1 MSDPAYIT
9 AYQALINQYFSHQA
23 SMEEHLTAMQLLKDR
38 YYLEAKA
45 GAQLPVVP

>member
-38 YYLEAKA
+38 YYREGKA